1 MKTLKQYIKK
11 VGGKAEAAKR
21 LKITV
26 RYVDMILAGRKP
38 SERLVDMIKLR
49 LMID

>member
-1 MKTLKQYIKK
+1 MKTLKRYIKR
-11 VGGKAEAAKR
+11 VGSKAEAAKR

-26 RYVDMILAGRKP
+26 RYIDMILAGKKP
-38 SERLVDMIKLR
+38 SARLIDLIKLR